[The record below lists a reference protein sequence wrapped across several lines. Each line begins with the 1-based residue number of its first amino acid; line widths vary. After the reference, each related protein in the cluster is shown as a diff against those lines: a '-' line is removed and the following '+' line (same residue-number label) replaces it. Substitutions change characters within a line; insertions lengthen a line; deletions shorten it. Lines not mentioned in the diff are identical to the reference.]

1 MRAIAAQ
8 LAGKHH
14 PVPWDRL
21 AAVLEHA
28 APGDTMAGAFDT
40 AYAVLR
46 SEYRCEY
53 VYATAL
59 ISQAARADE
68 VVNAMTGLP
77 VFMSV
82 ADLVIASERPV
93 VYEIKTDLD
102 GLGRL
107 DLQLHSYATCFEHVV
122 VLTSPAKLARVLAA
136 TPSHVGVSTLTDND
150 TVVAVRPPSD
160 GLGRIDRSALFRVLR
175 RDELLNILARRLGYE
190 QDVPN
195 TRIYRRLNGLFM
207 QLDVETAHHEFVTEL
222 ARRDQ
227 RKRQAARDAGLP
239 VSAGRRGRTE
249 PDANLLAAAR
259 CAAAPPRRGVPA
271 AWSHRRRRVNR
282 PLPDQ
287 ARERR
292 ARPTFRPR

>member
-1 MRAIAAQ
+1 MNRRGGRELAAAFNTRCIRQ

-28 APGDTMAGAFDT
+28 LPGDTLADAFDT

-46 SEYRCEY
+46 REYRCEY

-59 ISQAARADE
+59 ISQAAGAGD

-82 ADLVIASERPV
+82 ADLVIAGERPV
-93 VYEIKTDLD
+93 VYEIKSDLD

-122 VLTSPAKLARVLAA
+122 VLTSPAKLARVLAD
-136 TPSHVGVSTLTDND
+136 TPSHVGVSSLTEDD
-150 TVVAVRPPSD
+150 TVVAVRPPSG
-160 GLGRIDRSALFRVLR
+160 GLERIDLSALFRVLR
-175 RDELLNILARRLGYE
+175 RDELLNIMGRRLGYE

-207 QLDVETAHHEFVTEL
+207 QLDVETAYHEFVTEL

-239 VSAGRRGRTE
+239 VSLRAAAAGLSLTPTAWRRLGALLRRPADKFLSPGRS
-249 PDANLLAAAR
+249 LAA
-259 CAAAPPRRGVPA
+259 G
-271 AWSHRRRRVNR
+271 
-282 PLPDQ
+282 
-287 ARERR
+287 
-292 ARPTFRPR
+292 